1 MTVEAGRDDQPAQ
14 WREHQPQES
23 APTDVGE
30 PAGRVGHEAV
40 PHVVRLDLSGRTA
53 LVTGGG
59 SGIGRACAIRLAAA
73 GAAVTVVDLDADR
86 AAAVA
91 VEIGGRAV
99 GVDLSDR
106 RAVDRIDAEVDIVVN
121 NAGLQ
126 HVAPVDEFPP
136 ERFNH
141 LHRVMVEAPFLII
154 RRALPHMYARGWG
167 RVVNISSVHGLRA
180 SPYKSAYV
188 SAKHALEGLSKV
200 VALEGAAHGVTA
212 NCINPAYVRTAL
224 VEGQI
229 AAQASNHG
237 IAESEV
243 IERIMLARAA
253 IKRLIEP
260 EEVAELLAYLCS
272 PAASFITGAAIPVD
286 GGWTAN

>member
-1 MTVEAGRDDQPAQ
+1 MTA
-14 WREHQPQES
+14 
-23 APTDVGE
+23 E
-30 PAGRVGHEAV
+30 PVAV
-40 PHVVRLDLSGRTA
+40 PHVVQLDLADRTA

-59 SGIGRACAIRLAAA
+59 GGIGRACALRLGAA
-73 GAAVTVVDLDADR
+73 GATVLVVDRDLE
-86 AAAVA
+86 AARAVA
-91 VEIGGRAV
+91 AEVGGRAE
-99 GVDLSDR
+99 GVDLSDAA
-106 RAVDRIDAEVDIVVN
+106 AVERLDVDVDIVVN

-126 HVAPVDEFPP
+126 HVAPLQDFPV
-136 ERFNH
+136 ERFEYIQ
-141 LHRVMVEAPFLII
+141 RVMVEAPFLLI

-180 SPYKSAYV
+180 SPYKAAYV

-224 VEGQI
+224 VESQI
-229 AAQASNHG
+229 ADQAASHG
-237 IAESEV
+237 IDEAEVVEK
-243 IERIMLARAA
+243 IMLARAA

-272 PAASFITGAAIPVD
+272 PPAAFITGTSIALD

>member
-1 MTVEAGRDDQPAQ
+1 MTA
-14 WREHQPQES
+14 
-23 APTDVGE
+23 E
-30 PAGRVGHEAV
+30 PVAV
-40 PHVVRLDLSGRTA
+40 PHVVQVDLAGRTA

-59 SGIGRACAIRLAAA
+59 SGIGRACALRLGAA
-73 GAAVTVVDLDADR
+73 GAKVLVVDRNLE
-86 AAAVA
+86 AAKAVA
-91 VEIGGRAV
+91 AETGGRAE
-99 GVDLSDR
+99 GVDLSDAT
-106 RAVDRIDAEVDIVVN
+106 AVDRLDVDVDIVVN

-126 HVAPVDEFPP
+126 HVAPLQDFPV
-136 ERFNH
+136 ERFEYIQ
-141 LHRVMVEAPFLII
+141 RVMVEAPFLII

-167 RVVNISSVHGLRA
+167 RIVNISSVHGLRA
-180 SPYKSAYV
+180 SPYKAAYV

-224 VEGQI
+224 VESQI
-229 AAQASNHG
+229 ANQAASHD
-237 IAESEV
+237 IPEAEV
-243 IERIMLARAA
+243 IEKIMLARAA

-272 PAASFITGAAIPVD
+272 SPAAFITGASIALD

>member
-1 MTVEAGRDDQPAQ
+1 MTA
-14 WREHQPQES
+14 
-23 APTDVGE
+23 E
-30 PAGRVGHEAV
+30 PVAV
-40 PHVVRLDLSGRTA
+40 PHVVQLDLAGRTA

-59 SGIGRACAIRLAAA
+59 GGIGRACALRLGAA
-73 GAAVTVVDLDADR
+73 GATVLVVDRDLE
-86 AAAVA
+86 AARAVA
-91 VEIGGRAV
+91 AEVGGRAE
-99 GVDLSDR
+99 GVDLSDAA
-106 RAVDRIDAEVDIVVN
+106 AVERLDVDVDIVVN

-126 HVAPVDEFPP
+126 HVAPLQDFPV
-136 ERFNH
+136 ERFEYIQ
-141 LHRVMVEAPFLII
+141 RVMVEAPFLLI

-180 SPYKSAYV
+180 SPYKAAYV

-224 VEGQI
+224 VESQI
-229 AAQASNHG
+229 ADQAASHG
-237 IAESEV
+237 IDEAEVVEK
-243 IERIMLARAA
+243 IMLARAA

-272 PAASFITGAAIPVD
+272 PPAAFITGTSIALD